1 MVRRRHSLTGS
12 YEKPAN
18 QIADRALRRQTALRA
33 WTTSPYA
40 LIAAPYLLLRFAAW
54 IGVSPK
60 VYQDSADYLRYAAK
74 PFFSQEFWAG
84 GRAWVPVLFYRLAP
98 DGNTYRSLG
107 QLLVSIACWLALAI
121 VVARCIRRPGLRLVA
136 FGLVLTFSMSMTIIQ
151 WDAVMVSESLSI
163 SLGAAL
169 VAAWLALVRRPG
181 NLNIA
186 LVLLFSLLWA
196 STRDTNSWV
205 VLLTAPCTL
214 AWLVIAWRRAGRV
227 TAGFTLGRVAL
238 ALGCIAIYYSVVVE
252 STNGPIYRGSEVL
265 FHVIDRR
272 VVKDPAEF
280 RYFRDHGL
288 PPRQKEYRPRNY
300 VEWGR
305 HHARSTL
312 AGFLITHPQKAIRAV
327 VRDRDQVIDVSYL
340 VHYRSRQART
350 ILPEP
355 LAELAFPPSFESVL
369 FWLVVIG
376 VAAAYVARRHG
387 AWRIWL
393 VPVLLLAFQPIHAFV
408 VYHGDAWE
416 VSRHS
421 LLVGVL
427 TRLSVLLVALF
438 ALDALL
444 SRRGAGGTGVSPT
457 GAR

>member
-1 MVRRRHSLTGS
+1 
-12 YEKPAN
+12 
-18 QIADRALRRQTALRA
+18 LRRLPALKA

-40 LIAAPYLLLRFAAW
+40 LIAAPYLVLRLAAW

-60 VYQDSADYLRYAAK
+60 VYQDSADYLKYAAK

-84 GRAWVPVLFYRLAP
+84 GRAWVPVLFYRLLP

-107 QLLVSIACWLALAI
+107 QLLVSVACWLALAI
-121 VVARCIRRPGLRLVA
+121 VVARCIRRPGLRPVA
-136 FGLVLTFSMSMTIIQ
+136 FGLVLLFSMSMTIIQ
-151 WDAVMVSESLSI
+151 WDSVIVSESLSI

-169 VAAWLALVRRPG
+169 VAAWLALMRRPG

-196 STRDTNSWV
+196 STRDTSSWV
-205 VLLTAPCTL
+205 VLLTVPCTL
-214 AWLVIAWRRAGRV
+214 AWMVIAWRRAGRLR
-227 TAGFTLGRVAL
+227 AGFTPARILL
-238 ALGCIAIYYSVVVE
+238 AVGCVAIYYSVVVE

-272 VVKDPAEF
+272 VVKDPVEF

-288 PPRQKEYRPRNY
+288 PSRPKEYRPRNY

-312 AGFLITHPQKAIRAV
+312 AGFLITHPRKAVTAV
-327 VRDRDQVIDVSYL
+327 VRDRDQMIDVKYL
-340 VHYRSRQART
+340 AHYHSRQARM

-355 LAELAFPPSFESVL
+355 IAEIVFPRSFQDVL

-376 VAAAYVARRHG
+376 VAAGYAARRYG
-387 AWRIWL
+387 AGRIWL

-427 TRLSVLLVALF
+427 TRLSVVLLALF
-438 ALDALL
+438 ALDAFV
-444 SRRGAGGTGVSPT
+444 SRRGAGGTAGSQAA
-457 GAR
+457 AR